1 MREILFRG
9 KRVNNGEWVEGFYSA
24 EEYNLNTHSIEY
36 IPRIQLIGKCVSLG
50 VIPETVGQYTGLTDK
65 NGVRIFE
72 GDIIKT
78 HYANAQ
84 KSDFIE
90 QVVFHNGKF
99 CAYFSNQLCKQWAN
113 LYDGTEH
120 LPQDKSVYMD
130 SVEVIGNIHDN
141 PELIETAAKPAD
153 KNIAQSTLA
162 PATENFELMEG

>member
-1 MREILFRG
+1 MAIREVIFRG
-9 KRVNNGEWVEGFYSA
+9 KRADNGEWSEGNFVKGCVDDFAYIVEFGNKELCRNYV
-24 EEYNLNTHSIEY
+24 E
-36 IPRIQLIGKCVSLG
+36 

-65 NGVRIFE
+65 NGVKIYE
-72 GDIIKT
+72 GDIVKT

-141 PELIETAAKPAD
+141 PEILKGGD
-153 KNIAQSTLA
+153 DN
-162 PATENFELMEG
+162 G

>member
-9 KRVNNGEWVEGFYSA
+9 KTSDGEWVEGSLST
-24 EEYNLNTHSIEY
+24 EYLKEC
-36 IPRIQLIGKCVSLG
+36 GCVMISPTADTCYK
-50 VIPETVGQYTGLTDK
+50 VDPETVGQYTGLTDK

-141 PELIETAAKPAD
+141 PELIETATKPAA